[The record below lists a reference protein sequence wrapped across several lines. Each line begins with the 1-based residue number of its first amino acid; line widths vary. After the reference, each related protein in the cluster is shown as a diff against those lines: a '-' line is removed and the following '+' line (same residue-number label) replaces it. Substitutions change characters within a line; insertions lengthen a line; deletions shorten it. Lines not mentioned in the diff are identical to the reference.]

1 MDIEQQYD
9 KLLRYCYMK
18 LRDRALAED
27 LTQETFIKFFE
38 SKDYHSIGKEMAYLY
53 TIARNLCIDYF
64 RKHKDEL
71 IEDLP
76 TKIQEMPE
84 SRDKVED
91 IVDRISIEQALDSLT
106 ADERELTAVVRREVE
121 DPFIRA
127 GILVDRAHHAAHEL
141 RIVHQIERDRRIG
154 DVDGRCTA
162 VREAFLRDPEDLS
175 VVVHGELVRCDGL
188 AVGDLADLGVLA
200 IRSPRQKSQNAS
212 SIAVSMVLPSLFHQ
226 DFSRS
231 PK

>member
-64 RKHKDEL
+64 RKQKEEL

-76 TKIQEMPE
+76 AKIQEMPD
-84 SRDKVED
+84 SSDKVES
-91 IVDRISIEQALDSLT
+91 IVDQLSIEQALDHLT
-106 ADERELTAVVRREVE
+106 DDEREAVVLRFSGELSVE
-121 DPFIRA
+121 DIA
-127 GILVDRAHHAAHEL
+127 KTMGISRFAVR
-141 RIVHQIERDRRIG
+141 RRISS
-154 DVDGRCTA
+154 A
-162 VREAFLRDPEDLS
+162 LEKLRKEM
-175 VVVHGELVRCDGL
+175 ER
-188 AVGDLADLGVLA
+188 
-200 IRSPRQKSQNAS
+200 NEE
-212 SIAVSMVLPSLFHQ
+212 F
-226 DFSRS
+226 
-231 PK
+231 

>member
-64 RKHKDEL
+64 RKQKEEL

-76 TKIQEMPE
+76 AKIQEMPD
-84 SRDKVED
+84 SSDKVES
-91 IVDRISIEQALDSLT
+91 IVDQLSIEQALDHLT
-106 ADERELTAVVRREVE
+106 DDEREAVVLRFSGELSVE
-121 DPFIRA
+121 DIAKSMDISRFAVR
-127 GILVDRAHHAAHEL
+127 
-141 RIVHQIERDRRIG
+141 RRISS
-154 DVDGRCTA
+154 A
-162 VREAFLRDPEDLS
+162 LEKLRKEM
-175 VVVHGELVRCDGL
+175 ER
-188 AVGDLADLGVLA
+188 
-200 IRSPRQKSQNAS
+200 NEE
-212 SIAVSMVLPSLFHQ
+212 F
-226 DFSRS
+226 
-231 PK
+231 

>member
-18 LRDRALAED
+18 LRDRTLAED
-27 LTQETFIKFFE
+27 ITQETFIRFFE

-64 RKHKDEL
+64 RKQKDEL

-76 TKIQEMPE
+76 AKIQEMPE

-106 ADERELTAVVRREVE
+106 ADEREAVVLRFSGELSVE
-121 DPFIRA
+121 DIAKSMDISRFAVR
-127 GILVDRAHHAAHEL
+127 
-141 RIVHQIERDRRIG
+141 RRILS
-154 DVDGRCTA
+154 A
-162 VREAFLRDPEDLS
+162 LEKLRKEM
-175 VVVHGELVRCDGL
+175 ER
-188 AVGDLADLGVLA
+188 
-200 IRSPRQKSQNAS
+200 IEE
-212 SIAVSMVLPSLFHQ
+212 F
-226 DFSRS
+226 
-231 PK
+231 

>member
-53 TIARNLCIDYF
+53 TIARNLCIDSF
-64 RKHKDEL
+64 RKQKDEL

-76 TKIQEMPE
+76 AKIQEMPE

-106 ADERELTAVVRREVE
+106 ADEREAVVLRFSGELSVE
-121 DPFIRA
+121 DIAKSMDISRFAVR
-127 GILVDRAHHAAHEL
+127 
-141 RIVHQIERDRRIG
+141 RRILS
-154 DVDGRCTA
+154 A
-162 VREAFLRDPEDLS
+162 LEKLRKEM
-175 VVVHGELVRCDGL
+175 ER
-188 AVGDLADLGVLA
+188 
-200 IRSPRQKSQNAS
+200 IEE
-212 SIAVSMVLPSLFHQ
+212 F
-226 DFSRS
+226 
-231 PK
+231 

>member
-64 RKHKDEL
+64 RKQKEEL

-76 TKIQEMPE
+76 AKIQEMPD
-84 SRDKVED
+84 SSDKVES
-91 IVDRISIEQALDSLT
+91 IVDQLSIEQALDHLT
-106 ADERELTAVVRREVE
+106 DDEREAVVLRFSSELSVE
-121 DPFIRA
+121 DIAKSMDISRFAVR
-127 GILVDRAHHAAHEL
+127 
-141 RIVHQIERDRRIG
+141 RRISS
-154 DVDGRCTA
+154 A
-162 VREAFLRDPEDLS
+162 LEKLRKEM
-175 VVVHGELVRCDGL
+175 ER
-188 AVGDLADLGVLA
+188 
-200 IRSPRQKSQNAS
+200 NEE
-212 SIAVSMVLPSLFHQ
+212 F
-226 DFSRS
+226 
-231 PK
+231 

>member
-64 RKHKDEL
+64 RKQKEEL

-76 TKIQEMPE
+76 AKIQEMPD
-84 SRDKVED
+84 SSDKVES
-91 IVDRISIEQALDSLT
+91 IVDQLSIEQALDHLT
-106 ADERELTAVVRREVE
+106 DDEREAVVLRYSGELSVE
-121 DPFIRA
+121 DIAKSMDISRFAVR
-127 GILVDRAHHAAHEL
+127 
-141 RIVHQIERDRRIG
+141 RRISS
-154 DVDGRCTA
+154 A
-162 VREAFLRDPEDLS
+162 LEKLRKEM
-175 VVVHGELVRCDGL
+175 ER
-188 AVGDLADLGVLA
+188 
-200 IRSPRQKSQNAS
+200 IEE
-212 SIAVSMVLPSLFHQ
+212 F
-226 DFSRS
+226 
-231 PK
+231 

>member
-64 RKHKDEL
+64 RKHKDES

-106 ADERELTAVVRREVE
+106 ADEREAVVLRFSGELSVE
-121 DPFIRA
+121 DIA
-127 GILVDRAHHAAHEL
+127 KTMGISRFAVR
-141 RIVHQIERDRRIG
+141 RRISS
-154 DVDGRCTA
+154 A
-162 VREAFLRDPEDLS
+162 LEKLRKEM
-175 VVVHGELVRCDGL
+175 ER
-188 AVGDLADLGVLA
+188 
-200 IRSPRQKSQNAS
+200 NEE
-212 SIAVSMVLPSLFHQ
+212 F
-226 DFSRS
+226 
-231 PK
+231 

>member
-76 TKIQEMPE
+76 AKIQEMPE

-106 ADERELTAVVRREVE
+106 ADEREAVVLRFSGELSVE
-121 DPFIRA
+121 DIAKSMDISRFAVR
-127 GILVDRAHHAAHEL
+127 
-141 RIVHQIERDRRIG
+141 RRISS
-154 DVDGRCTA
+154 A
-162 VREAFLRDPEDLS
+162 LEKLRKEMER
-175 VVVHGELVRCDGL
+175 VEE
-188 AVGDLADLGVLA
+188 
-200 IRSPRQKSQNAS
+200 
-212 SIAVSMVLPSLFHQ
+212 F
-226 DFSRS
+226 
-231 PK
+231 

>member
-64 RKHKDEL
+64 RKQKDEL

-106 ADERELTAVVRREVE
+106 ADEREAVVLRFSGELSVE
-121 DPFIRA
+121 DIA
-127 GILVDRAHHAAHEL
+127 KTMGISRFAVR
-141 RIVHQIERDRRIG
+141 RRISS
-154 DVDGRCTA
+154 A
-162 VREAFLRDPEDLS
+162 LEKLRKEM
-175 VVVHGELVRCDGL
+175 ER
-188 AVGDLADLGVLA
+188 
-200 IRSPRQKSQNAS
+200 NEE
-212 SIAVSMVLPSLFHQ
+212 F
-226 DFSRS
+226 
-231 PK
+231 